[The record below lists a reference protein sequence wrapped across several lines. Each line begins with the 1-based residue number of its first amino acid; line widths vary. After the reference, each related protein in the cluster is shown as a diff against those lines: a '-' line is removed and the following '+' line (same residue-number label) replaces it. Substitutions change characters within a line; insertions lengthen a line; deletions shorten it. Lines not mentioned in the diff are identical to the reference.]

1 MQTIETTSVAIN
13 TTSTAVTYTHAG
25 VSTTN
30 KNVTKLRFG
39 NDASRYARIVANG
52 DSDIDFF
59 KLPYAMTAVEIAQ
72 HFIDTN
78 YKADNLAVVDAIN
91 AVLTTKAK
99 INKIKSD
106 IVKSKTN
113 KVAKVAKEDCT
124 VATVSSTADLIN
136 INGYLAKVG
145 DTVHFKDENA
155 NEQFGELTS
164 FADDLLSLSVVN
176 NDAEVTEVLQ
186 FASDCYVK

>member
-78 YKADNLAVVDAIN
+78 YKADNLAVVDACIRIRRACRGN
-91 AVLTTKAK
+91 RFQRQPTGQQRSYLQTIRPHSYSAK
-99 INKIKSD
+99 YG
-106 IVKSKTN
+106 
-113 KVAKVAKEDCT
+113 
-124 VATVSSTADLIN
+124 L
-136 INGYLAKVG
+136 
-145 DTVHFKDENA
+145 
-155 NEQFGELTS
+155 
-164 FADDLLSLSVVN
+164 
-176 NDAEVTEVLQ
+176 
-186 FASDCYVK
+186 